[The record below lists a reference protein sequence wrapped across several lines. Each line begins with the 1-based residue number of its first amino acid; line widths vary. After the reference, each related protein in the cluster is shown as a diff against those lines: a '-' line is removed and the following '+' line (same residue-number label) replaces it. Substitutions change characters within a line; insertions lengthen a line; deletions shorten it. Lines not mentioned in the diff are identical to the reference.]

1 MKVEITVNFFQLME
15 LQWALMKYG
24 GDDVPVTGNKYHVYP
39 NPLETCN
46 YQARPHQSWRSKLA
60 SLPIYLHGCDCS
72 LSQYVTDYLKLV
84 GTVDLPK
91 FMHMPFIILICPL
104 YKIQKSTKSFLPAP
118 LQALCIFLASRSAS
132 KPCERCLWLN
142 WED

>member
-15 LQWALMKYG
+15 LQWALMKHGGDG

-46 YQARPHQSWRSKLA
+46 YQARAHQSLRNKLA

-72 LSQYVTDYLKLV
+72 LSWYVTES
-84 GTVDLPK
+84 
-91 FMHMPFIILICPL
+91 I
-104 YKIQKSTKSFLPAP
+104 KIT
-118 LQALCIFLASRSAS
+118 
-132 KPCERCLWLN
+132 
-142 WED
+142 